1 MTTRPRQLLLD
12 LPQRAALG
20 RDDFLVTPSNE
31 AAVRLVDQWPQW
43 PTHGAILL
51 GPEGSGKSH
60 LAHVWQARS
69 HARIIQADALQ
80 VEGLDQLFDGQALC
94 IEDLQPRGVDQLAL
108 FHALNLA
115 PQRQSHVLLTTRFE
129 VAALDFTLPDLTSR
143 LRALP
148 VVSILAPDDTLLRG
162 VLVKLFADKQISVD
176 ESIVNFILLRMPR
189 SLAAA
194 RALVTEI
201 DRVAMVEKAEVSRVF
216 VSRVMAQ
223 MTSPDLFT
231 TP

>member
-1 MTTRPRQLLLD
+1 VTAPPRQLLLD
-12 LPQRAALG
+12 LPQRAARG

-31 AAVRLVDQWPQW
+31 AAVRLVDGWPQW
-43 PTHGAILL
+43 PAYGAILL
-51 GPEGSGKSH
+51 GPEGCGKSH
-60 LAHVWQARS
+60 LAQVWQARS
-69 HARIIQADALQ
+69 QAVIVQAAALK
-80 VEGLDQLFDGQALC
+80 VDGLDQFFAGSALC
-94 IEDLQPRGVDQLAL
+94 VEDLQPGGFDERAM

-115 PQRQSHVLLTTRFE
+115 TQRQGHVLLSTRFD
-129 VAALDFTLPDLTSR
+129 VGALGIALPDLASR

-148 VVSILAPDDTLLRG
+148 VVSILAPDDALLRG
-162 VLVKLFADKQISVD
+162 VLAKLFADRQISID
-176 ESIVNFILLRMPR
+176 ESILSFILLRMPR

-194 RALVTEI
+194 RALVAEI